1 MLNCSIIQTQ
11 HIKLLFL
18 DSDYAESA
26 AKIVLF
32 SCFAKSSQFFLL
44 ILAPE
49 ICKICLRMRNLYYML
64 ALLLIWGFSSCAK
77 RTELVAVDAGSIK
90 VEASSREDGA
100 EAVRAIVERGRMAV
114 DSIKRPVIGEAA
126 MTLEK
131 HIPESPLM
139 NFAADALLLMAREV
153 TGENVDIAI
162 TNKGG
167 LRSNISA
174 GTITFGDIYNVFP
187 FENTLALLTLKG
199 EQLMQLC
206 NEIASV
212 GGEAIA
218 GMRLVITP
226 QGDLVSVT
234 VAGKPVDMERDYRVA
249 TSDYL
254 SQGNDKM
261 TALALGTARV
271 VKNDITIRDLMVR
284 YIKALAAKGE
294 PLSAE
299 CDGRITVKE

>member
-1 MLNCSIIQTQ
+1 
-11 HIKLLFL
+11 
-18 DSDYAESA
+18 
-26 AKIVLF
+26 
-32 SCFAKSSQFFLL
+32 
-44 ILAPE
+44 
-49 ICKICLRMRNLYYML
+49 MRDLYYML
-64 ALLLIWGFSSCAK
+64 ALLLLLGVSSCAK
-77 RTELVAVDAGSIK
+77 RKELVAVDAGNIK

-234 VAGKPVDMERDYRVA
+234 VAGQPVDMERDYRVA

-294 PLSAE
+294 SLSAE